1 MTQSIQYV
9 SGYWCLPGN
18 GKNKPEYYQRSL
30 EALVRRLCGKKLL
43 FFAGDD
49 EIVALVDDACS
60 AFGVDVEIR
69 LLPLEALPQHVL
81 AERLTTSCRRMELDC
96 WSMDRKFYSEKGV
109 VHYWRDLKGSG
120 EEVYSH
126 LLAIWLSKISL
137 VAGFANS
144 VDASTPLAWVDSS
157 LVRIKGNRSNW
168 CFWKQSVEPG
178 RVCHYASPMRYLG
191 GCLPVSAGFLLA
203 QAADWYR
210 LESLFNDVA
219 SQSVVMSYGHD
230 EETILGECWRR
241 RPELFHC
248 IGRPYSRMSFHATVR
263 ARLRDIWMD
272 LLSTC

>member
-30 EALVRRLCGKKLL
+30 ELWSVDYVGKA
-43 FFAGDD
+43 FVFAGDD

-69 LLPLEALPQHVL
+69 LLFAS
-81 AERLTTSCRRMELDC
+81 AWAGERLTTSCRRMELDC

-144 VDASTPLAWVDSS
+144 VDASLHW
-157 LVRIKGNRSNW
+157 
-168 CFWKQSVEPG
+168 
-178 RVCHYASPMRYLG
+178 H
-191 GCLPVSAGFLLA
+191 
-203 QAADWYR
+203 
-210 LESLFNDVA
+210 
-219 SQSVVMSYGHD
+219 
-230 EETILGECWRR
+230 
-241 RPELFHC
+241 
-248 IGRPYSRMSFHATVR
+248 
-263 ARLRDIWMD
+263 
-272 LLSTC
+272 